1 MLPLVAGIVA
11 NLIENNMHKVADQV
25 VEKGVDAVQ
34 EKLGMELKPQGEATP
49 EYNAKLQ
56 EEANRHSE
64 FMAELDEKST
74 QRATDMYMQDD
85 STKKFTQ
92 AYAWFLTVVSF
103 LYFFLVS
110 FLPVDNH
117 NRDFINIILGF
128 LIGTAVNSLIRFF
141 YGSSNKSQEAVDQKQ
156 KEQQWSQTARYL
168 WRLV

>member
-1 MLPLVAGIVA
+1 MLPIVAGIVA
-11 NLIENNMHKVADQV
+11 NLINNGMHKVADQV
-25 VEKGVDAVQ
+25 IEKGVDAVQ
-34 EKLGMELKPQGEATP
+34 EKLGMELKPEGEATP

-74 QRATDMYMQDD
+74 QRATDMYMHDE
-85 STKKFTQ
+85 STRKFSQ
-92 AYAWFLTVVSF
+92 HYAWFITVVSF
-103 LYFFLVS
+103 AYFFIVS
-110 FLPVDNH
+110 FAPVDNH

-156 KEQQWSQTARYL
+156 KEMQQ
-168 WRLV
+168 

>member
-1 MLPLVAGIVA
+1 MLPIVAGIVA
-11 NLIENNMHKVADQV
+11 NLIENGMHKVADQV

-92 AYAWFLTVVSF
+92 MYAWFLTIVSF

-156 KEQQWSQTARYL
+156 KEQQ
-168 WRLV
+168 

>member
-1 MLPLVAGIVA
+1 
-11 NLIENNMHKVADQV
+11 MHKVADQV
-25 VEKGVDAVQ
+25 IEKGVDAVQ
-34 EKLGMELKPQGEATP
+34 QKLGMELKPEGEATP

-64 FMAELDEKST
+64 FMAQLDEKST
-74 QRATDMYMQDD
+74 QRATDMYMADEG
-85 STKKFTQ
+85 TRKFSQ
-92 AYAWFLTVVSF
+92 AYAWFLTGASF

-110 FLPVDNH
+110 FMPIENR

-156 KEQQWSQTARYL
+156 KEQQQ
-168 WRLV
+168 

>member
-1 MLPLVAGIVA
+1 MLPIVAGIVA
-11 NLIENNMHKVADQV
+11 NLINNGMHKVADEV

-34 EKLGMELKPQGEATP
+34 SKLGMELKPEGEATP

-64 FMAELDEKST
+64 FMAQLDEKST
-74 QRATDMYMQDD
+74 QRATDMYMSDE
-85 STKKFTQ
+85 STRKFSQ
-92 AYAWFLTVVSF
+92 AYAWFLTGASF

-110 FLPVDNH
+110 FMPIENR

-141 YGSSNKSQEAVDQKQ
+141 YGSSNKSQEDTDKKQ
-156 KEQQWSQTARYL
+156 KEMAGDK
-168 WRLV
+168 

>member
-1 MLPLVAGIVA
+1 MLPIVAGIVA
-11 NLIENNMHKVADQV
+11 NLINNGMHKVADQV
-25 VEKGVDAVQ
+25 IEKGVDAVQ
-34 EKLGMELKPQGEATP
+34 EKLGMELKPEGQATP

-74 QRATDMYMQDD
+74 QRATDMYMADE
-85 STKKFTQ
+85 STRKFSQ
-92 AYAWFLTVVSF
+92 MYAWFITVISF
-103 LYFFLVS
+103 LYFFMVS
-110 FLPVDNH
+110 FMPIENR

-156 KEQQWSQTARYL
+156 KEQQQ
-168 WRLV
+168 

>member
-1 MLPLVAGIVA
+1 MLPIVAGIVA
-11 NLIENNMHKVADQV
+11 NLINNGMHKVADQV
-25 VEKGVDAVQ
+25 IEKGVDAVQ
-34 EKLGMELKPQGEATP
+34 DKLGMELKPEGQATP

-56 EEANRHSE
+56 EEANRHAE

-74 QRATDMYMQDD
+74 QRATDMYMADEG
-85 STKKFTQ
+85 TRKFSQ
-92 AYAWFLTVVSF
+92 MYAWFITIVSF

-110 FLPVDNH
+110 FLPIENR

-156 KEQQWSQTARYL
+156 KEQQQ
-168 WRLV
+168 

>member
-1 MLPLVAGIVA
+1 MLPVVASIVA
-11 NLIENNMHKVADQV
+11 NLIDNGMHKVADQV
-25 VEKGVDAVQ
+25 IEKGVDAVQ
-34 EKLGMELKPQGEATP
+34 QKLGMELKPEGEATP

-74 QRATDMYMQDD
+74 QRATDMYMKDEG
-85 STKKFTQ
+85 TRKFSQ
-92 AYAWFLTVVSF
+92 AYAWFITVVSF

-110 FLPVDNH
+110 FMPIENK

-156 KEQQWSQTARYL
+156 KEQQ
-168 WRLV
+168 

>member
-1 MLPLVAGIVA
+1 MLPLIASIVA
-11 NLIENNMHKVADQV
+11 NLIDNGMHKVADQV
-25 VEKGVDAVQ
+25 IEKGVDAVQ
-34 EKLGMELKPQGEATP
+34 EKLGMELKPQGQATP

-85 STKKFTQ
+85 STKRFTQ
-92 AYAWFLTVVSF
+92 MYAWFLTVVSF

-156 KEQQWSQTARYL
+156 KEQQT
-168 WRLV
+168 